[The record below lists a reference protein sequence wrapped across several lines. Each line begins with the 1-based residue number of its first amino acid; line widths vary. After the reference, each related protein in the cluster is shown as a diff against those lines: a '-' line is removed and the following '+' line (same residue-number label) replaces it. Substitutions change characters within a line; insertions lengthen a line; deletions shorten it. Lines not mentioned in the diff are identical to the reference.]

1 MDSNYTYMFYGF
13 TVAWLVVIIYVIS
26 IAARERKLRAEL
38 DRVKRMVEDREHE
51 TKR

>member
-1 MDSNYTYMFYGF
+1 MGSNFTYMFYGF

-26 IAARERKLRAEL
+26 IALRERKLRAEL

-51 TKR
+51 AKR